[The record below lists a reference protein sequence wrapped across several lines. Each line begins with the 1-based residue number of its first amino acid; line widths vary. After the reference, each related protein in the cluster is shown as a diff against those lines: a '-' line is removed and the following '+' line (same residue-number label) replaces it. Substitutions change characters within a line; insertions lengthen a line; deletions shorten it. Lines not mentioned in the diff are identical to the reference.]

1 MLLPATFFDVRF
13 DHALSKI
20 AISAFFNALRQRPR
34 ADGHAAIDAGG
45 HFQLAGGA
53 ANNPGTT
60 VPCHDRQSQL
70 NARKRGLRRMESSAL
85 SSALK
90 WTRVM
95 FAVFFTCFGSA
106 VFLSESRAQPVK
118 LNVSYTGVGPV
129 NLPVVL
135 AKEAGIFAR
144 NGLDVTVIRAQ
155 AAVSTMALISGE
167 VGLIQAAAPSVLQ
180 SNLGGSGA
188 VYVAGGYTGLD
199 YWLVGHPSIKSAEQL
214 KGAIIGAA
222 GLSGGSYTATQL
234 AVRKLGLNPA
244 KDVSIVA
251 VGGTPERLAALRT
264 GRVQATSLN
273 PPTIFAAEKEGFR
286 ILADVSALPFQN
298 VAPVTTRRFIKEHPD
313 IVRRYVKSQVEAV
326 HMMKRDRKTGMKVF
340 MQLMGGFK
348 DTAVLEKSYD
358 VSITDD
364 KLPRNQYPSLEG
376 IKAVLESLG
385 DRAKEARPTDFVEL
399 RFIKEL
405 EESGFIQAL
414 YKQ

>member
-1 MLLPATFFDVRF
+1 
-13 DHALSKI
+13 
-20 AISAFFNALRQRPR
+20 
-34 ADGHAAIDAGG
+34 
-45 HFQLAGGA
+45 
-53 ANNPGTT
+53 
-60 VPCHDRQSQL
+60 
-70 NARKRGLRRMESSAL
+70 MESSAL
-85 SSALK
+85 SSASK

-95 FAVFFTCFGSA
+95 FALFFTCLGSA

-167 VGLIQAAAPSVLQ
+167 VGLIQAAAPAVLQ

-222 GLSGGSYTATQL
+222 GLSGGSYTATHL

-326 HMMKRDRKTGMKVF
+326 HMMKGDRKTGMKVF

-385 DRAKEARPTDFVEL
+385 DRAKEARPTDFVDL

>member
-1 MLLPATFFDVRF
+1 
-13 DHALSKI
+13 
-20 AISAFFNALRQRPR
+20 
-34 ADGHAAIDAGG
+34 
-45 HFQLAGGA
+45 
-53 ANNPGTT
+53 
-60 VPCHDRQSQL
+60 
-70 NARKRGLRRMESSAL
+70 MESSAL

-95 FAVFFTCFGSA
+95 FAVVFTCFGSV

-167 VGLIQAAAPSVLQ
+167 VGLIQAAAPAVLQ

-244 KDVSIVA
+244 KDVSILA

-405 EESGFIQAL
+405 EENGFIQAL

>member
-1 MLLPATFFDVRF
+1 MATKVTDNSESILKMIRLL
-13 DHALSKI
+13 
-20 AISAFFNALRQRPR
+20 
-34 ADGHAAIDAGG
+34 
-45 HFQLAGGA
+45 LA
-53 ANNPGTT
+53 PFC
-60 VPCHDRQSQL
+60 VCFS
-70 NARKRGLRRMESSAL
+70 
-85 SSALK
+85 
-90 WTRVM
+90 VM
-95 FAVFFTCFGSA
+95 VY
-106 VFLSESRAQPVK
+106 LSETWAQPVK
-118 LNVSYTGVGPV
+118 LTVSYTGVGPV

-135 AKEAGIFAR
+135 AKETGIFAR
-144 NGLDVTVIRAQ
+144 NGIDVTVIRAQ
-155 AAVSTMALISGE
+155 AAVSTMALVSGE
-167 VGLIQAAAPSVLQ
+167 VGFIQAAAPAVLQ

-199 YWLVGHPSIKSAEQL
+199 YWLVGHPSITAEQL
-214 KGAIIGAA
+214 KGAIIGTA

-244 KDVSIVA
+244 KDVSIIA

-298 VAPVTTRRFIKEHPD
+298 VAPVTTRRFIKENPD
-313 IVRRYVKSQVEAV
+313 VVRRYVKSQVEAV
-326 HMMKRDRKTGMKVF
+326 HVMKRDRKSGMRIF
-340 MQLMGGFK
+340 AQLMGGFK

-358 VSITDD
+358 VSVTDD

-376 IKAVLESLG
+376 IKAVLDSLG
-385 DRAKEARPTDFVEL
+385 DRGKDARPTDFVDM

-414 YKQ
+414 YKE

>member
-1 MLLPATFFDVRF
+1 MPSNCD
-13 DHALSKI
+13 
-20 AISAFFNALRQRPR
+20 SAFKVQV
-34 ADGHAAIDAGG
+34 I
-45 HFQLAGGA
+45 
-53 ANNPGTT
+53 TM
-60 VPCHDRQSQL
+60 
-70 NARKRGLRRMESSAL
+70 K
-85 SSALK
+85 K
-90 WTRVM
+90 
-95 FAVFFTCFGSA
+95 
-106 VFLSESRAQPVK
+106 VFLAALFMCCSLPMLAASTSAQTVK
-118 LNVSYTGVGPV
+118 LTVSYTGVGPV

-135 AKEAGIFAR
+135 AKEAGLFAK

-155 AAVSTMALISGE
+155 AAVSTMALIAGE
-167 VGLIQAAAPSVLQ
+167 VAFIQAAAPAVLQ

-222 GLSGGSYTATQL
+222 GLSGGSFTATQL
-234 AVRKLGLNPA
+234 AVRKLGLNPT

-313 IVRRYVKSQVEAV
+313 VVRRYVKSQVEAV
-326 HMMKRDRKTGMKVF
+326 HLMKRDRKSGLRVF

-364 KLPRNQYPSLEG
+364 KLPRNQFPSLEG
-376 IKAVLESLG
+376 IQAVLDTLG
-385 DRAKEARPTDFVEL
+385 DRGKDARPADFVDL
-399 RFIKEL
+399 RFVKEL
-405 EESGFIQAL
+405 NDSGFIATL

>member
-1 MLLPATFFDVRF
+1 M
-13 DHALSKI
+13 
-20 AISAFFNALRQRPR
+20 AINNYCTLDNKPKCRQRLSY
-34 ADGHAAIDAGG
+34 AGLSLI
-45 HFQLAGGA
+45 FILAGSVA
-53 ANNPGTT
+53 AA
-60 VPCHDRQSQL
+60 S
-70 NARKRGLRRMESSAL
+70 
-85 SSALK
+85 
-90 WTRVM
+90 
-95 FAVFFTCFGSA
+95 
-106 VFLSESRAQPVK
+106 AQPVK
-118 LNVSYTGVGPV
+118 LTASYTGVGPV

-135 AKEAGIFAR
+135 AKEAGLFAK

-155 AAVSTMALISGE
+155 AVVSTMALISGE
-167 VGLIQAAAPSVLQ
+167 VAFIQAAAPAVLQ

-199 YWLVGHPSIKSAEQL
+199 YWLVGHPSIKSGEQL

-222 GLSGGSYTATQL
+222 GLSGGSFTATQL

-251 VGGTPERLAALRT
+251 IGGTPERLAALRT

-313 IVRRYVKSQVEAV
+313 VVRRYVRSQVEAV
-326 HMMKRDRKTGMKVF
+326 HLMKRDRKTALRAF
-340 MQLMGGFK
+340 MQLMVGFK

-358 VSITDD
+358 VSVTDD
-364 KLPRNQYPSLEG
+364 KLPRNQFPSLEG
-376 IKAVLESLG
+376 IKAVLDTLG
-385 DRAKEARPTDFVEL
+385 DRAKEARPVDFVEL
-399 RFIKEL
+399 RFVKEL
-405 EESGFIQAL
+405 DDGGFINAL

>member
-1 MLLPATFFDVRF
+1 ML
-13 DHALSKI
+13 
-20 AISAFFNALRQRPR
+20 N
-34 ADGHAAIDAGG
+34 
-45 HFQLAGGA
+45 
-53 ANNPGTT
+53 
-60 VPCHDRQSQL
+60 
-70 NARKRGLRRMESSAL
+70 
-85 SSALK
+85 
-90 WTRVM
+90 RVM
-95 FAVFFTCFGSA
+95 IGLIFTGFCLVGFVLEA
-106 VFLSESRAQPVK
+106 WAQPVK

-155 AAVSTMALISGE
+155 AAVSTMALIAGE
-167 VGLIQAAAPSVLQ
+167 FSFIQAAAPAVLQ

-188 VYVAGGYTGLD
+188 VYIAGGYTGLD
-199 YWLVGHPSIKSAEQL
+199 YWLVGQPSIKSPDQL

-326 HMMKRDRKTGMKVF
+326 HMMKRDRKTGMRIF

-358 VSITDD
+358 VSVTDD
-364 KLPRNQYPSLEG
+364 KLPRNQYPSMEG

-385 DRAKEARPTDFVEL
+385 DRAKDARATDFVEL

-405 EESGFIQAL
+405 EDSGFIQAL
-414 YKQ
+414 YK

>member
-1 MLLPATFFDVRF
+1 
-13 DHALSKI
+13 
-20 AISAFFNALRQRPR
+20 
-34 ADGHAAIDAGG
+34 
-45 HFQLAGGA
+45 
-53 ANNPGTT
+53 
-60 VPCHDRQSQL
+60 
-70 NARKRGLRRMESSAL
+70 
-85 SSALK
+85 
-90 WTRVM
+90 M
-95 FAVFFTCFGSA
+95 FAGFFIGICLTWFPA
-106 VFLSESRAQPVK
+106 QTLAQPVK
-118 LNVSYTGVGPV
+118 LTVCYTGVGPV

-155 AAVSTMALISGE
+155 AAVSTMALIAGE
-167 VGLIQAAAPSVLQ
+167 VGFIQAAAPAVLQ

-244 KDVSIVA
+244 KDVSIIA
-251 VGGTPERLAALRT
+251 VGGTPERLAALRS

-298 VAPVTTRRFIKEHPD
+298 VAPATTRRFIKEHPD

-326 HMMKRDRKTGMKVF
+326 HMMKRDRKTGLKVF
-340 MQLMGGFK
+340 TQLMGGFK
-348 DTAVLEKSYD
+348 DTAVLDKSYD
-358 VSITDD
+358 VSVTDD

-376 IKAVLESLG
+376 IKAVLDSFG
-385 DRAKEARPTDFVEL
+385 DRAKDARPADFVEL

>member
-1 MLLPATFFDVRF
+1 
-13 DHALSKI
+13 
-20 AISAFFNALRQRPR
+20 
-34 ADGHAAIDAGG
+34 
-45 HFQLAGGA
+45 
-53 ANNPGTT
+53 
-60 VPCHDRQSQL
+60 
-70 NARKRGLRRMESSAL
+70 MESPAL
-85 SSALK
+85 SSALN

-106 VFLSESRAQPVK
+106 VFLAESRAQPVK

-135 AKEAGIFAR
+135 AKEGGIFAR

-167 VGLIQAAAPSVLQ
+167 VGLIQAAAPAVLQ

>member
-1 MLLPATFFDVRF
+1 
-13 DHALSKI
+13 
-20 AISAFFNALRQRPR
+20 
-34 ADGHAAIDAGG
+34 
-45 HFQLAGGA
+45 
-53 ANNPGTT
+53 
-60 VPCHDRQSQL
+60 
-70 NARKRGLRRMESSAL
+70 MESSAL

-95 FAVFFTCFGSA
+95 FAVVFTCFGSV

-167 VGLIQAAAPSVLQ
+167 VGLIQAAAPAVLQ

-405 EESGFIQAL
+405 EENGFIQAL

>member
-1 MLLPATFFDVRF
+1 MPSNCDY
-13 DHALSKI
+13 
-20 AISAFFNALRQRPR
+20 AFKV
-34 ADGHAAIDAGG
+34 GMI
-45 HFQLAGGA
+45 
-53 ANNPGTT
+53 TM
-60 VPCHDRQSQL
+60 
-70 NARKRGLRRMESSAL
+70 K
-85 SSALK
+85 K
-90 WTRVM
+90 
-95 FAVFFTCFGSA
+95 
-106 VFLSESRAQPVK
+106 VFLAVLFMCCSLPMLAASPSAQTVK
-118 LNVSYTGVGPV
+118 LTVSYTGVGPV

-135 AKEAGIFAR
+135 AKEAGLFAK

-155 AAVSTMALISGE
+155 AAVSTMALIAGE
-167 VGLIQAAAPSVLQ
+167 VAFIQAAAPAVLQ

-222 GLSGGSYTATQL
+222 GLSGGSFTATQL
-234 AVRKLGLNPA
+234 AVRKLGLNPT

-313 IVRRYVKSQVEAV
+313 VVRRYVKSQVEAV
-326 HMMKRDRKTGMKVF
+326 HLMKRDRKTGLRVF

-364 KLPRNQYPSLEG
+364 KLPRNQFPSLDG
-376 IKAVLESLG
+376 IKAVLDTLG
-385 DRAKEARPTDFVEL
+385 DRGKDARPADFVDL
-399 RFIKEL
+399 RFVKEL
-405 EESGFIQAL
+405 NESGFIAAL

>member
-1 MLLPATFFDVRF
+1 MTSYTLT
-13 DHALSKI
+13 
-20 AISAFFNALRQRPR
+20 NALRSMPMIF
-34 ADGHAAIDAGG
+34 AAFSI
-45 HFQLAGGA
+45 
-53 ANNPGTT
+53 
-60 VPCHDRQSQL
+60 C
-70 NARKRGLRRMESSAL
+70 L
-85 SSALK
+85 SL
-90 WTRVM
+90 TL
-95 FAVFFTCFGSA
+95 
-106 VFLSESRAQPVK
+106 FLSETRAQPVK
-118 LNVSYTGVGPV
+118 LTVSYTGVGPI

-135 AKEAGIFAR
+135 AKETGIFAR

-167 VGLIQAAAPSVLQ
+167 VGLIQAAAPAVLQ
-180 SNLGGSGA
+180 SSLGGSGA
-188 VYVAGGYTGLD
+188 VYVAGGYIGLD

-214 KGAIIGAA
+214 RGATIGAA

-244 KDVSIVA
+244 KDVSIIA
-251 VGGTPERLAALRT
+251 VGGTPERLAALRS

-273 PPTIFAAEKEGFR
+273 PPTVFAAEKEGFR

-313 IVRRYVKSQVEAV
+313 VVRRYVKSQVEAV
-326 HMMKRDRKTGMKVF
+326 HVMKRDRKTGLKYF
-340 MQLMGGFK
+340 TQLMGGFK

-358 VSITDD
+358 VSVGDD

-385 DRAKEARPTDFVEL
+385 DRGKEARPTDFVEL

-405 EESGFIQAL
+405 EASGFIEAL
-414 YKQ
+414 YTQR

>member
-1 MLLPATFFDVRF
+1 
-13 DHALSKI
+13 
-20 AISAFFNALRQRPR
+20 
-34 ADGHAAIDAGG
+34 
-45 HFQLAGGA
+45 
-53 ANNPGTT
+53 
-60 VPCHDRQSQL
+60 
-70 NARKRGLRRMESSAL
+70 MESSAL

-95 FAVFFTCFGSA
+95 FAVVFTCFGSV

-167 VGLIQAAAPSVLQ
+167 VGLIQAAAPAVLQ

-244 KDVSIVA
+244 KDVSILA

-364 KLPRNQYPSLEG
+364 KLQRNQYPSLEG

-405 EESGFIQAL
+405 EENGFIQAL

>member
-1 MLLPATFFDVRF
+1 
-13 DHALSKI
+13 
-20 AISAFFNALRQRPR
+20 
-34 ADGHAAIDAGG
+34 
-45 HFQLAGGA
+45 
-53 ANNPGTT
+53 
-60 VPCHDRQSQL
+60 
-70 NARKRGLRRMESSAL
+70 MESSAL
-85 SSALK
+85 SNALK

-95 FAVFFTCFGSA
+95 FAVVFTCFGSV

-167 VGLIQAAAPSVLQ
+167 VGLIQAAAPAVLQ

-405 EESGFIQAL
+405 EENGFIQAL

>member
-1 MLLPATFFDVRF
+1 MMTDTSQSILKMIRLMLATFCVCF
-13 DHALSKI
+13 S
-20 AISAFFNALRQRPR
+20 
-34 ADGHAAIDAGG
+34 
-45 HFQLAGGA
+45 
-53 ANNPGTT
+53 
-60 VPCHDRQSQL
+60 
-70 NARKRGLRRMESSAL
+70 
-85 SSALK
+85 
-90 WTRVM
+90 VM
-95 FAVFFTCFGSA
+95 VY
-106 VFLSESRAQPVK
+106 LSETWAQPVK
-118 LNVSYTGVGPV
+118 LTVSYTGVGPV

-135 AKEAGIFAR
+135 AKETGIFAR

-167 VGLIQAAAPSVLQ
+167 VGFIQAAAPAVLQ
-180 SNLGGSGA
+180 SNLAGSGA

-199 YWLVGHPSIKSAEQL
+199 YWLVGHPRITSAEQL
-214 KGAIIGAA
+214 KGAIIGTA

-234 AVRKLGLNPA
+234 AVRKLGLDPA
-244 KDVSIVA
+244 KDVSIIA

-298 VAPVTTRRFIKEHPD
+298 VAPVTTRRFIKENPD
-313 IVRRYVKSQVEAV
+313 VVRRYVKSQVEAV
-326 HMMKRDRKTGMKVF
+326 HVMKRDRKSGMRVF
-340 MQLMGGFK
+340 AKLMGGFK

-358 VSITDD
+358 VSVTDD

-376 IKAVLESLG
+376 IKAVLDSLG
-385 DRAKEARPTDFVEL
+385 DRSKDARPTDFVDM

-414 YKQ
+414 YKE

>member
-1 MLLPATFFDVRF
+1 MTSNYDGTLHGITRCVKKNSCAALFLCFTLTIVR
-13 DHALSKI
+13 
-20 AISAFFNALRQRPR
+20 
-34 ADGHAAIDAGG
+34 AAA
-45 HFQLAGGA
+45 
-53 ANNPGTT
+53 
-60 VPCHDRQSQL
+60 
-70 NARKRGLRRMESSAL
+70 
-85 SSALK
+85 
-90 WTRVM
+90 W
-95 FAVFFTCFGSA
+95 
-106 VFLSESRAQPVK
+106 AQPVK
-118 LNVSYTGVGPV
+118 LTVSYTGVGPV

-135 AKEAGIFAR
+135 AKEAGLFVK

-167 VGLIQAAAPSVLQ
+167 VAFIQAAAPAVLQ

-199 YWLVGHPSIKSAEQL
+199 YWLVGHPSIKSAEHL

-222 GLSGGSYTATQL
+222 GLSGGSFTATEL

-298 VAPVTTRRFIKEHPD
+298 VAPVTTRRFIKENPD
-313 IVRRYVKSQVEAV
+313 VVRRYVKSQVEAV
-326 HMMKRDRKTGMKVF
+326 HLMKRDRKTGLRVF
-340 MQLMGGFK
+340 MRLMSGFK

-358 VSITDD
+358 VSVTDD

-376 IKAVLESLG
+376 IKAVLDTLG
-385 DRAKEARPTDFVEL
+385 DRGKDARPTDFVEL
-399 RFIKEL
+399 RFVKEL
-405 EESGFIQAL
+405 DDSGFINAL

>member
-1 MLLPATFFDVRF
+1 M
-13 DHALSKI
+13 K
-20 AISAFFNALRQRPR
+20 
-34 ADGHAAIDAGG
+34 
-45 HFQLAGGA
+45 
-53 ANNPGTT
+53 
-60 VPCHDRQSQL
+60 
-70 NARKRGLRRMESSAL
+70 SSAL

-95 FAVFFTCFGSA
+95 FAVFMTCFGSA
-106 VFLSESRAQPVK
+106 AFSSESRAQPVK

-167 VGLIQAAAPSVLQ
+167 VGLIQAAAPAVLQ

>member
-1 MLLPATFFDVRF
+1 MRSSYDYACRGEVKSAQKIFYAALLVCFTMTIFV
-13 DHALSKI
+13 
-20 AISAFFNALRQRPR
+20 
-34 ADGHAAIDAGG
+34 ADA
-45 HFQLAGGA
+45 
-53 ANNPGTT
+53 
-60 VPCHDRQSQL
+60 
-70 NARKRGLRRMESSAL
+70 
-85 SSALK
+85 
-90 WTRVM
+90 
-95 FAVFFTCFGSA
+95 
-106 VFLSESRAQPVK
+106 RAQPLK
-118 LNVSYTGVGPV
+118 LTVSYTGVGPV

-135 AKEAGIFAR
+135 AKETGIFAK

-167 VGLIQAAAPSVLQ
+167 VGIIQAAAPAVLL

-222 GLSGGSYTATQL
+222 GMSGGSFTATQL
-234 AVRKLGLNPA
+234 AVRKLGLNPG

-273 PPTIFAAEKEGFR
+273 PPTIFAAEKEGFK

-298 VAPVTTRRFIKEHPD
+298 VAPATTRKFIKENSD
-313 IVRRYVKSQVEAV
+313 IVRRYVRSQVEAV
-326 HMMKRDRKTGMKVF
+326 QVMKRDRKTGLRVF

-348 DTAVLEKSYD
+348 DIAVLEKSYD

-364 KLPRNQYPSLEG
+364 KLPRNQHPSLEG
-376 IKAVLESLG
+376 IKVVLDSLG
-385 DRAKEARPTDFVEL
+385 DRGKDARPMDFVEL

-405 EESGFIQAL
+405 EDSGFINSL
-414 YKQ
+414 YRQ

>member
-1 MLLPATFFDVRF
+1 MPSNCDY
-13 DHALSKI
+13 
-20 AISAFFNALRQRPR
+20 AFKV
-34 ADGHAAIDAGG
+34 GMI
-45 HFQLAGGA
+45 
-53 ANNPGTT
+53 TM
-60 VPCHDRQSQL
+60 
-70 NARKRGLRRMESSAL
+70 K
-85 SSALK
+85 K
-90 WTRVM
+90 
-95 FAVFFTCFGSA
+95 
-106 VFLSESRAQPVK
+106 VFLAALFMCCSLPILAASTSAQTVK
-118 LNVSYTGVGPV
+118 LTVSYTGVGPV

-135 AKEAGIFAR
+135 AKEAGLFAK

-155 AAVSTMALISGE
+155 AAVSTMALIAGE
-167 VGLIQAAAPSVLQ
+167 VAFIQAAAPAVLQ

-222 GLSGGSYTATQL
+222 GLSGGSFTATQL
-234 AVRKLGLNPA
+234 AVRKLGLNPT

-251 VGGTPERLAALRT
+251 VGGTPERLAALRA

-298 VAPVTTRRFIKEHPD
+298 VAPVTTRGFIKEHPD

-326 HMMKRDRKTGMKVF
+326 HLMKRDRKTGLRVF
-340 MQLMGGFK
+340 MRLMGGFK

-364 KLPRNQYPSLEG
+364 KLPRNQFPSLDG
-376 IKAVLESLG
+376 IQAVLDTLG
-385 DRAKEARPTDFVEL
+385 DRGKDARPADFVDL
-399 RFIKEL
+399 RFVKEL
-405 EESGFIQAL
+405 NESGFIAAL